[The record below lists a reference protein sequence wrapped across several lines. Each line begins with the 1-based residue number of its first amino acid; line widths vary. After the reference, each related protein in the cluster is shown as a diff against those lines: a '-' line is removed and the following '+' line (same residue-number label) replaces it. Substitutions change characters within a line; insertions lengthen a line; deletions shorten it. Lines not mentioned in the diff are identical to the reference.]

1 MSKKSLPKSID
12 DVEFVPFVGRDLDLN
27 TKGKPSTYLRNVIIP
42 YYRKV
47 IVGLE
52 KEIKDL
58 RKSKKSLLARKN
70 KQINAKRWLKY
81 KSNQKRYAVQQ
92 KKVNQKASELTKGK
106 IRKSAFEKAD
116 LLGSI
121 YFLPVY
127 TKLAKEHGLRLN
139 EFVYI
144 VYTNNFKYI
153 SLSDYRDFFNEAFS
167 LTHLNN
173 CRKLGY
179 IDSEKTTI
187 NQYFLSLKGR
197 NVIKQIQ
204 KEMEELKDE

>member
-153 SLSDYRDFFNEAFS
+153 SLSDYQDFFKEAFS
-167 LTHLNN
+167 FTYLNN

-179 IDSEKTTI
+179 IDAEKTTI

-204 KEMEELKDE
+204 KEMEALKDE